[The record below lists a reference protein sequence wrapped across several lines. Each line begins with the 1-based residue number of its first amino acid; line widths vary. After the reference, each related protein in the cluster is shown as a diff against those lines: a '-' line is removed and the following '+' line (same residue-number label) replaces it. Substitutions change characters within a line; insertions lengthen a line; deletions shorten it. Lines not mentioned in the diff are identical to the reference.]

1 MIRIIASRIS
11 LKELKDMA
19 QLWHGELVKIVVD
32 VERKTMAAGGDM
44 HADEEQVLLQDGSK
58 QENLWG
64 LNIYPSKDM
73 KTRIEF
79 DSMINVRP
87 GQHNMSR
94 SVEDEKLQQTI
105 RSIVD
110 QMITN

>member
-1 MIRIIASRIS
+1 M
-11 LKELKDMA
+11 
-19 QLWHGELVKIVVD
+19 VKAVVD
-32 VERKTMAAGGDM
+32 LDKNVIAVGGEM

-64 LNIYPSKDM
+64 LNIYPDKNIED
-73 KTRIEF
+73 RIEF

-94 SVEDEKLQQTI
+94 SVEDENLQKTI

>member
-1 MIRIIASRIS
+1 MIRIITSTIS
-11 LKELKDMA
+11 LKELRDMA
-19 QLWHGELVKIVVD
+19 ELWYGQLVKAVVD
-32 VERKTMAAGGDM
+32 VERKIMTVGGEM

-64 LNIYPSKDM
+64 LNIYPDKDIEN
-73 KTRIEF
+73 RIEF

-94 SVEDEKLQQTI
+94 SVEDENLQKMI

>member
-1 MIRIIASRIS
+1 MIRIITSTIS

-19 QLWHGELVKIVVD
+19 ELWCGQLVKAVVD
-32 VERKTMAAGGDM
+32 VERKIMAVGGEM

-64 LNIYPSKDM
+64 LNIYPAKDSKN
-73 KTRIEF
+73 RIEF

-94 SVEDEKLQQTI
+94 SVEDEKLQKKI
-105 RSIVD
+105 RFIVD

>member
-1 MIRIIASRIS
+1 MIRIITSTISR
-11 LKELKDMA
+11 KELKDMA
-19 QLWHGELVKIVVD
+19 QLWHGQLVKSVID
-32 VERKTMAAGGDM
+32 VERKIMAVGGEM

-64 LNIYPSKDM
+64 LNIYPDKDI
-73 KTRIEF
+73 KNRIEF

-94 SVEDEKLQQTI
+94 SVEDEKLQKKI
-105 RSIVD
+105 LSIVD
-110 QMITN
+110 QMITD

>member
-1 MIRIIASRIS
+1 MIRIITSTIS

-19 QLWHGELVKIVVD
+19 ELWHGQLVKAVID
-32 VERKTMAAGGDM
+32 VERKVMAVNGEM

-64 LNIYPSKDM
+64 LNIYPDKDIEN
-73 KTRIEF
+73 RIEF

-87 GQHNMSR
+87 GQNNMSR
-94 SVEDEKLQQTI
+94 SVEDENLKKII
-105 RSIVD
+105 RSVVD
-110 QMITN
+110 HMITD

>member
-1 MIRIIASRIS
+1 MIRIITSTIS
-11 LKELKDMA
+11 MKELKNMA
-19 QLWHGELVKIVVD
+19 ELWHGQLVKVVVD
-32 VERKTMAAGGDM
+32 VERNIMAVNGDM
-44 HADEEQVLLQDGSK
+44 HADEELVLLRDGSK

-64 LNIYPSKDM
+64 INIYPAQNTKN
-73 KTRIEF
+73 RIEF

-94 SVEDEKLQQTI
+94 SVEDENLQKKI

-110 QMITN
+110 HMITD

>member
-1 MIRIIASRIS
+1 MIRIITSTIS
-11 LKELKDMA
+11 IKELKDMA
-19 QLWHGELVKIVVD
+19 QLWHGELVKVVVD
-32 VERKTMAAGGDM
+32 VERKTMAVNGDM
-44 HADEEQVLLQDGSK
+44 HADEEQALLQDGSK

-64 LNIYPSKDM
+64 LNIYPDKDM
-73 KTRIEF
+73 ESRIEF

-94 SVEDEKLQQTI
+94 SVEDEKLQKMI